1 MTFSPFQDCT
11 QKYIVKNYFYYY
23 LFKFSAALGEEIFY
37 ITFLPFTYW
46 NIDHSVSRRMII
58 VWSVSISVIN
68 LNFNSVSLANEYLRT
83 RITLQ
88 TKEAPTLFV
97 CSSCLGRKGIAIM
110 REEVRGIIW
119 LRVSSSL
126 LHLGLFFQHNHCLSC
141 FWCSLH
147 RAVGKTLPSQ
157 CVIVFQGLFFITSGN
172 LSLILIYS
180 LQFHIV
186 LVWLKLL

>member
-1 MTFSPFQDCT
+1 MMTFSPFQDCT

-110 REEVRGIIW
+110 REEVRGII
-119 LRVSSSL
+119 
-126 LHLGLFFQHNHCLSC
+126 
-141 FWCSLH
+141 
-147 RAVGKTLPSQ
+147 
-157 CVIVFQGLFFITSGN
+157 
-172 LSLILIYS
+172 
-180 LQFHIV
+180 
-186 LVWLKLL
+186 